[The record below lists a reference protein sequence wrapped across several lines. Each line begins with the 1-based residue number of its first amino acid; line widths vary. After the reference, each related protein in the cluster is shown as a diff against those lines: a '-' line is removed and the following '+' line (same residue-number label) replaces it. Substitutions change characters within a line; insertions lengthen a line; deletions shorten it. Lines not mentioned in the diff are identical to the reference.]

1 LPFEREEDGMP
12 AGKPALKGRNQKR
25 PPVVDLGF
33 SWSGLNTL
41 VLGLGIAMLVAGYV
55 ALSRGSITLAPAL
68 LILGYCGF
76 VPASLLIRAR
86 KPVSGE

>member
-1 LPFEREEDGMP
+1 MA
-12 AGKPALKGRNQKR
+12 AGKPAAKSRTPRK
-25 PPVVDLGF
+25 PATVDLGF
-33 SWSGLNTL
+33 SWSGINSL
-41 VLGLGIAMLVAGYV
+41 VLGLGIVMLVAGYV

-86 KPVSGE
+86 NPVSGE

>member
-1 LPFEREEDGMP
+1 MV
-12 AGKPALKGRNQKR
+12 AGKPAAKGRLQRK
-25 PPVVDLGF
+25 PVTAEYGF
-33 SWSGLNTL
+33 SWSPLNSL
-41 VLGLGIAMLVAGYV
+41 ILALGIVMLVAGYV

-86 KPVSGE
+86 NPVLGE

>member
-1 LPFEREEDGMP
+1 
-12 AGKPALKGRNQKR
+12 
-25 PPVVDLGF
+25 
-33 SWSGLNTL
+33 
-41 VLGLGIAMLVAGYV
+41 MLVAGYV

-86 KPVSGE
+86 NPVSGE

>member
-1 LPFEREEDGMP
+1 MA
-12 AGKPALKGRNQKR
+12 AGKPAAKGRPQRK
-25 PPVVDLGF
+25 PAVTEYGF
-33 SWSGLNTL
+33 NWGTLNSL
-41 VLGLGIAMLVAGYV
+41 FLGLGIAMLVAGYV

-86 KPVSGE
+86 SQVSGE

>member
-1 LPFEREEDGMP
+1 MA
-12 AGKPALKGRNQKR
+12 AGKSVAARGRTQRKPA
-25 PPVVDLGF
+25 VAEYGF
-33 SWSGLNTL
+33 SWGPLNSL
-41 VLGLGIAMLVAGYV
+41 FLGLGIVMLVAGYV

-86 KPVSGE
+86 NPVSGE

>member
-1 LPFEREEDGMP
+1 MV
-12 AGKPALKGRNQKR
+12 AGKATAKGRSQR
-25 PPVVDLGF
+25 RSVVTEYGF
-33 SWSGLNTL
+33 SWSGLNSL
-41 VLGLGIAMLVAGYV
+41 ILGLGIAMLVAGYV

-68 LILGYCGF
+68 LILGYCGL

>member
-1 LPFEREEDGMP
+1 M
-12 AGKPALKGRNQKR
+12 AAVKASAKGRSQRK
-25 PPVVDLGF
+25 PPVTEYGF
-33 SWSGLNTL
+33 SWGTLNSL
-41 VLGLGIAMLVAGYV
+41 FLGLGIAMLVAGYV

-86 KPVSGE
+86 SQVSGE